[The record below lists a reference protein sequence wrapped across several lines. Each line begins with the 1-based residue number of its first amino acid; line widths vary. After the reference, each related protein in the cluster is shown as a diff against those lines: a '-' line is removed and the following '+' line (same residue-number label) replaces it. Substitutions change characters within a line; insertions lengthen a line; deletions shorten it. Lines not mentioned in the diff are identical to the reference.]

1 MKYMLD
7 TNTIIY
13 LIKHQP
19 PSVAIKVDSLNSS
32 DQLIM
37 SFVTYAELL
46 KGAEN
51 SQRKAEVKL
60 QLAALTQLID
70 VVFPRQH
77 EICQHY
83 AVQFLQLKAAGT
95 PIGANDLWIA
105 CHALAEDAVLVTH
118 NTREFA
124 RIQGLNLED
133 WVQS

>member
-19 PSVAIKVDSLNSS
+19 PSVAIKVDSLSPS

-51 SQRKAEVKL
+51 SQRKVEVTQ
-60 QLAALTQLID
+60 QLTALTQLIE
-70 VVFPRQH
+70 VVYPMQQ

-83 AVQFLQLKAAGT
+83 AIQFLQLKAAGT
-95 PIGANDLWIA
+95 PVGGNDLWIA

-124 RIQGLNLED
+124 RIQGLRLED
-133 WVQS
+133 WV